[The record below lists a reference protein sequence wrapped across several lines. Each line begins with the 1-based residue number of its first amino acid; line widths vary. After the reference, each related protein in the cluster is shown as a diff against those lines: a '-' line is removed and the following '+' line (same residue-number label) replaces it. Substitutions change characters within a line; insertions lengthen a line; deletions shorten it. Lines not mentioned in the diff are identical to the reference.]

1 MRELSRLFLQWAK
14 VLWKFSQVEVLH
26 NFISEMSENSAQV
39 KVLWKSSAWVKVL
52 HKWKFCESS
61 AWVKVLHKWKLCAN
75 KVLHQWK
82 FCMREM
88 SESSAWVEMSE
99 SSAWMF
105 RESSA
110 PVKVQHEW
118 NEGKLYMS
126 EISMKVLHQWKYCM
140 SEMSESSAWMFCES
154 YAPVTVLHE
163 WNEGKLYVSESS
175 MKVLHQ
181 WKYCMCQMSESS
193 AWVKW
198 LKALHEWKE
207 WKFCMSERSD
217 SSAWVKVVCSQYCM
231 ATCMCTSESFQFLV
245 SRGVCKNPF
254 KDHSRKTPILC
265 SFWNIFLHISCT

>member
-1 MRELSRLFLQWAK
+1 
-14 VLWKFSQVEVLH
+14 
-26 NFISEMSENSAQV
+26 MSENSAQV
-39 KVLWKSSAWVKVL
+39 KILWKSSAWVKVL

-140 SEMSESSAWMFCES
+140 SEMSESSARTFCES
-154 YAPVTVLHE
+154 YAPVKVSAWGKWGKALRE
-163 WNEGKLYVSESS
+163 WKFYESS
-175 MKVLHQ
+175 ASVKVLHVSNE
-181 WKYCMCQMSESS
+181 WKFCMCQMSESS
-193 AWVKW
+193 AWVKGV
-198 LKALHEWKE
+198 KALHEWKE
-207 WKFCMSERSD
+207 WKFCMSE
-217 SSAWVKVVCSQYCM
+217 
-231 ATCMCTSESFQFLV
+231 
-245 SRGVCKNPF
+245 
-254 KDHSRKTPILC
+254 
-265 SFWNIFLHISCT
+265 SCL